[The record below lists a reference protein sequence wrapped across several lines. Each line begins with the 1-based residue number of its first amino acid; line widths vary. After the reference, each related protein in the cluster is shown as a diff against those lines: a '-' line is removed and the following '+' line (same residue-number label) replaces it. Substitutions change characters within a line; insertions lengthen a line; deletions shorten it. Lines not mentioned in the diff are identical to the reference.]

1 MKTASNSVNV
11 SINFNQII
19 DLVKQLS
26 YNEKVRLEE
35 VIRSEIRTERIVDK
49 ANTHLASESVLAKE
63 WLSPEEDEAWKN
75 L

>member
-26 YNEKVRLEE
+26 YTEKVRLEE
-35 VIRSEIRTERIVDK
+35 VIRSEIRTEKIVDK
-49 ANTHLASESVLAKE
+49 ANTHLATENVLAKE

>member
-19 DLVKQLS
+19 DLVKQLP

-35 VIRSEIRTERIVDK
+35 VIRSEIKTEKIVDK
-49 ANTHLASESVLAKE
+49 PNTHLASESVLAKE
-63 WLSPEEDEAWKN
+63 WLSPEADEAGKN

>member
-1 MKTASNSVNV
+1 MKTASNGINV

-19 DLVKQLS
+19 DLVRQLS
-26 YNEKVRLEE
+26 YNEKVMLEE
-35 VIRSEIRTERIVDK
+35 VIRSEITTDIIADK
-49 ANTHLASESVLAKE
+49 AYTHRASENVLAKE